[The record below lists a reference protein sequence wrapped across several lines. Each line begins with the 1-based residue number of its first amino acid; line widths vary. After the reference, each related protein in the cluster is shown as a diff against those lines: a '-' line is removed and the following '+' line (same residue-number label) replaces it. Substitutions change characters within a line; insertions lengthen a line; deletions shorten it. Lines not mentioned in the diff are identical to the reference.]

1 MSVLLIIVSPEF
13 SKVTGAELALK
24 KEFFFHAH
32 TPVVKL
38 FFYLL
43 YHMVYF
49 NIFASDLEECGF
61 KTVDDTKFSS
71 YKML

>member
-24 KEFFFHAH
+24 KEFFSCTYTCCKA
-32 TPVVKL
+32 